1 MKSGTDYNILVPI
14 PEGAHR
20 CSDNRVYVVLEK
32 RYYQDLRYNMD
43 SRAWIGKAVSDTEM
57 HPNNNYKTLFFEN
70 MKSVGHINL
79 PQYVKRTGM
88 YAAALSIAEQTG
100 LYEDL
105 IRTLGPQSAN
115 LIMDYSVYSIISKS
129 NAAKDFETLMADQ
142 MLFLGRAYT
151 DSWIQ
156 DKFDEAITDN
166 HIHAFKHAWLKRFNE
181 SDLSGVW
188 LCVDGSNDDCSA
200 DIEEAEK
207 GKAKSHKNIDI
218 VSFLY
223 AVTDSGIPV
232 MSQIYRGS
240 RVDCQAIKEMIA
252 IFSGYGI
259 KIKGL
264 ILDRG
269 FCDENCI
276 RLLIRSEYNFVIMMK
291 ENTNGF
297 HELLEKYQDKV
308 KLKWNYALGNGLF
321 GTSDEIKLFKGSDLR
336 VHASIIW
343 DGKNG
348 VERASYL
355 IDEVMEV
362 TREAE
367 SAIANGKIPQIPRKF
382 KDYVQVISRKD
393 GSEVAVNEKAIQSE
407 IEAKGFYGLITSKQ
421 MSASEA
427 DAVYNLRNSS
437 EKQYSLMKT
446 QLGDS
451 VFRAHNMHR
460 IAVREL
466 IAFTAGIIRQKLMT
480 LCRSGKPIYDTNVAI
495 KELNLINMNLIG
507 HNRYQVIHNQSGRQK
522 EIMRRIGITDENLDT
537 IAAYETKRFNEE
549 AVSPIQTL
557 GTPSDTAA
565 ENTATR
571 KIKGIPSGSS
581 AKGKKEKR
589 SKEEKPDTQEKR
601 KPGRPKGSKNKPKP
615 KQAEQTVKRGRGRPK
630 GSKNRPKD

>member
-1 MKSGTDYNILVPI
+1 MMRRLSPTNSK
-14 PEGAHR
+14 
-20 CSDNRVYVVLEK
+20 NRKESY
-32 RYYQDLRYNMD
+32 
-43 SRAWIGKAVSDTEM
+43 GG
-57 HPNNNYKTLFFEN
+57 NN
-70 MKSVGHINL
+70 
-79 PQYVKRTGM
+79 
-88 YAAALSIAEQTG
+88 
-100 LYEDL
+100 
-105 IRTLGPQSAN
+105 
-115 LIMDYSVYSIISKS
+115 
-129 NAAKDFETLMADQ
+129 
-142 MLFLGRAYT
+142 
-151 DSWIQ
+151 
-156 DKFDEAITDN
+156 
-166 HIHAFKHAWLKRFNE
+166 
-181 SDLSGVW
+181 
-188 LCVDGSNDDCSA
+188 
-200 DIEEAEK
+200 
-207 GKAKSHKNIDI
+207 
-218 VSFLY
+218 
-223 AVTDSGIPV
+223 
-232 MSQIYRGS
+232 
-240 RVDCQAIKEMIA
+240 
-252 IFSGYGI
+252 
-259 KIKGL
+259 
-264 ILDRG
+264 
-269 FCDENCI
+269 
-276 RLLIRSEYNFVIMMK
+276 
-291 ENTNGF
+291 
-297 HELLEKYQDKV
+297 KV

-321 GTSDEIKLFKGSDLR
+321 GTSDEIRLFKGSDLR
-336 VHASIIW
+336 VHAIIIW

-348 VERASYL
+348 IERASYL

-367 SAIANGKIPQIPRKF
+367 SAIANGKTPQITRKF

-393 GSEVAVNEKAIQSE
+393 GSKVAVNEKVIQSE

-480 LCRSGKPIYDTNVAI
+480 LCRSGKPIYDTNAAI

-571 KIKGIPSGSS
+571 KIKGIPSGFFS
-581 AKGKKEKR
+581 KRQKVKEK
-589 SKEEKPDTQEKR
+589 QKR
-601 KPGRPKGSKNKPKP
+601 E
-615 KQAEQTVKRGRGRPK
+615 A
-630 GSKNRPKD
+630 